1 MTATMF
7 SLLPK
12 GEWQDAHSYSVNAD
26 GLALNLVLV
35 DRANGQDHRS
45 HLSFHYTGM
54 AGAMGSAAAKDA
66 EAIGRDRLAS
76 MFVAAAGAL
85 FESATPAV
93 QRRMGF
99 LIEDRNGGPVKV
111 WPLYLREC

>member
-1 MTATMF
+1 MTATMI

-12 GEWQDAHSYSVNAD
+12 GEWQDAGSTTVNAD

-35 DRANGQDHRS
+35 DKADGHLHRS

-54 AGAMGSAAAKDA
+54 AEAMGSSAAKDA

-76 MFVAAAGAL
+76 MFVAAADAL

-93 QRRMGF
+93 QRRMAD
-99 LIEDRNGGPVKV
+99 LIRNAEEATV
-111 WPLYLREC
+111 

>member
-12 GEWQDAHSYSVNAD
+12 GEWQEIGINGFGVNAD
-26 GLALNLVLV
+26 GLALNLVLT
-35 DRANGQDHRS
+35 DKADGQLHRS

-54 AGAMGSAAAKDA
+54 AGVMGSAAAKDA

-76 MFVAAAGAL
+76 AFVAAAGAL

-93 QRRMGF
+93 QRRMGD
-99 LIEDRNGGPVKV
+99 LITERNGAKV
-111 WPLYLREC
+111 